1 MLNQTAPLPLRDP
14 SLFRQACLVEGRW
27 IEADDG
33 ATLDVRNPATGE
45 VLGTVPALGAAETRR
60 AIEAAARAFPAWR
73 KLLAKERAA
82 ILRRLFTL
90 MIENTDDLA
99 LIMTAEQGKP
109 LAEARGEIAYAASF
123 IEWFAEE
130 GKRVYGE
137 TVPQNQQGRRIL
149 VMKEPIGV
157 FAAITPWNFPAAM
170 ITRKAGPGWAAGC
183 TGVIRPASQTPFS
196 ALALGVLA
204 ERAGMPPG
212 VCNVITGPSG
222 ATGGELTSNPLV
234 RKLTFTGS
242 TEVGSKLLAQIAP
255 TVKKASMELGGN
267 APFIVF
273 DDADLDA
280 AVVGAMASKFR
291 NAGQTCV
298 CANRLLVQAGV
309 YDAFAAKLGVAV
321 AGLRVGNGMEPGV
334 TQGPLINAEAVAKVE
349 VHIADAVARGAR
361 VALGGKRHEL
371 GGHFFEPTVLTG
383 VDRRADI
390 FREETFGPVAALFR
404 FETEAEAI
412 EMANDTEF
420 GLAAYFYA
428 RDLGRVFRVA
438 EALEYGIVGV
448 NEGIISTEVAP
459 FGGVK
464 ASGLGRE
471 GGRQGIEDYLEV
483 KYVALGGIGSVSY
496 DYDLF
501 VIGGGSGGVRCARIA
516 ARARGACRH
525 RRGRAVGRH
534 VREFGLR
541 AEENDGAGQRIR
553 ALGGG
558 CARLRLEYHQG

>member
-1 MLNQTAPLPLRDP
+1 MLNQTAPLPLHDP
-14 SLFRQACLVEGRW
+14 SLFRQACHIDGRW

-33 ATLDVRNPATGE
+33 ATLTVRNPATGE
-45 VLGTVPALGAAETRR
+45 IIGTVPALGTAETRR
-60 AIEAAARAFPAWR
+60 AIKAAHQAQPAWR

-109 LAEARGEIAYAASF
+109 LTESKGEIAYAASF

-130 GKRVYGE
+130 GKRVYGD
-137 TVPQNQQGRRIL
+137 TVPQNQHGRRIL
-149 VMKEPIGV
+149 VIKEPIGV

-196 ALALGVLA
+196 ALAIAVLA

-222 ATGGELTSNPLV
+222 PTGGELTSNPLV

-242 TEVGSKLLAQIAP
+242 TDVGAKLLAQIAP

-273 DDADLDA
+273 DDADLDQ
-280 AVVGAMASKFR
+280 AVIGAMASKFR

-298 CANRLLVQAGV
+298 CANRFLVQAGV
-309 YDAFAAKLGVAV
+309 YDAFTAKLKAAV
-321 AGLRVGNGMEPGV
+321 AALKVGNGMEPGV
-334 TQGPLINAEAVAKVE
+334 TQGPLINMEAVEKVE
-349 VHIADAVARGAR
+349 AHIQDAVARGAQIS
-361 VALGGKRHEL
+361 LGGKRHAL
-371 GGHFFEPTVLTG
+371 GGTFFEPTILTD
-383 VDRRADI
+383 VPRTADI
-390 FREETFGPVAALFR
+390 FREETFGPAAALFR

-420 GLAAYFYA
+420 GLAAYFYS
-428 RDLGRVFRVA
+428 RDVGRIFRVA

-459 FGGVK
+459 FGGMK
-464 ASGLGRE
+464 SSGLGRE
-471 GGRQGIEDYLEV
+471 GGKYGIEDYLEI
-483 KYVALGGIGSVSY
+483 KYVALGGIG
-496 DYDLF
+496 
-501 VIGGGSGGVRCARIA
+501 A
-516 ARARGACRH
+516 
-525 RRGRAVGRH
+525 
-534 VREFGLR
+534 
-541 AEENDGAGQRIR
+541 
-553 ALGGG
+553 
-558 CARLRLEYHQG
+558 